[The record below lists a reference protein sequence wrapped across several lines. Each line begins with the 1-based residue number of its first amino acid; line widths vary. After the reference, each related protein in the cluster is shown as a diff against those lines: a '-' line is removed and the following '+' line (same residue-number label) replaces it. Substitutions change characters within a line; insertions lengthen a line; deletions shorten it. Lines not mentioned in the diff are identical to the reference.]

1 MQARREA
8 KSCYRR
14 SPYVETVRKAQR
26 GAIAMSTPTPDVEQ
40 AVETAIER
48 AAAGGTHDPRI
59 DRLYRQ
65 DVITIYTFVVVLWL
79 CLWSVFFF
87 VANPE
92 ITNETLRWLLIG
104 LGVFASVFN
113 SVGMISNTRRLKHEA
128 VRFYSQDLFW
138 QDEKKRRKAEGLL

>member
-1 MQARREA
+1 
-8 KSCYRR
+8 
-14 SPYVETVRKAQR
+14 
-26 GAIAMSTPTPDVEQ
+26 MSTSPHEVDQVVEQ
-40 AVETAIER
+40 AIER

-59 DRLYRQ
+59 DRLFRQ
-65 DVITIYTFVVVLWL
+65 DVVVIYIFVVSLWL
-79 CLWSVFFF
+79 TLWSVFFL

-92 ITNETLRWLLIG
+92 ITDNTLRWLLIG

>member
-1 MQARREA
+1 
-8 KSCYRR
+8 
-14 SPYVETVRKAQR
+14 
-26 GAIAMSTPTPDVEQ
+26 MSTPTPDVDLV
-40 AVETAIER
+40 VEHAIE
-48 AAAGGTHDPRI
+48 AEAAGGKHDPRI

-65 DVITIYTFVVVLWL
+65 DVIVIYVFVVVLWL
-79 CLWSVFFF
+79 TLWSVFFW

-92 ITNETLRWLLIG
+92 ISNESLRWLLIG